1 MGFLPNGY
9 KEPSSGN
16 NRYLRL
22 QKDETVKIRIL
33 GSFEDSTGI
42 MGYQGWVTDDEGNRK
57 PIRSIEDEKGTLQG
71 KCDPGEKVK
80 FFWALPVYHYED
92 ETLKVWEI
100 TQKTIRDQISALAG
114 DEDFGNPN
122 HYDIKVSRTGDGF
135 DTAYN
140 IKPLPKS
147 EFSKEVQNVID
158 TELIHIKMKELF
170 TGGDPFDG
178 MPF

>member
-1 MGFLPNGY
+1 MGFLPKDY
-9 KEPSSGN
+9 ERPSTGN
-16 NRYLRL
+16 DRYFRL
-22 QKDETVKIRIL
+22 EDGDTKKIRIL
-33 GSFEDSTGI
+33 GSFEDGTGI
-42 MGYQGWVTDDEGNRK
+42 MGWQGWKTDDEGNRK
-57 PIRSIEDEKGTLQG
+57 PLRSIEDEKGTTQA
-71 KCDPGEKVK
+71 KSEENVK

-92 ETLKVWEI
+92 ESLKVWEI
-100 TQKTIRDQISALAG
+100 TQKTIRDQITALAA

-135 DTAYN
+135 DTVYN

-147 EFSKEVQNVID
+147 EFSKEVQSVID
-158 TELIHIKMKELF
+158 TGLIHIKMKELF

>member
-1 MGFLPNGY
+1 MGFLPQDY

-42 MGYQGWVTDDEGNRK
+42 MGWQGWITQDDGSRK
-57 PIRSIEDEKGTLQG
+57 PIRGTEEEKGTTQA
-71 KCDPGEKVK
+71 KSEENVK

-92 ETLKVWEI
+92 ESLKVWEI
-100 TQKTIRDQISALAG
+100 TQKTIRDQITALAA